1 MLPSESKGLLG
12 TLVGPQPIRLR
23 KGRATAGQYAPNL
36 PGHTR
41 AAMIWTEGCHPER
54 GSQSL
59 NHTSVGIEGCNPP
72 S

>member
-1 MLPSESKGLLG
+1 MLLPESKGLLS

-23 KGRATAGQYAPNL
+23 KVRATAGQYAPNL
-36 PGHTR
+36 PGHTW
-41 AAMIWTEGCHPER
+41 AAMVQTEGCHPER

-59 NHTSVGIEGCNPP
+59 NCTSVGIEGCNLP

>member
-1 MLPSESKGLLG
+1 MLPANPKGMLG
-12 TLVGPQPIRLR
+12 TLAGPQPTRLR
-23 KGRATAGQYAPNL
+23 KVRATAGQYAPNL

-41 AAMIWTEGCHPER
+41 AAMVVTEGCDPER

-59 NHTSVGIEGCNPP
+59 NTTSVGIEGCNPP

>member
-1 MLPSESKGLLG
+1 MLPSNPKGMLG
-12 TLVGPQPIRLR
+12 TLGGPQPIRLR
-23 KGRATAGQYAPNL
+23 KVRATAGQYAPNL

-41 AAMIWTEGCHPER
+41 AAMVVTEGCDPER

-59 NHTSVGIEGCNPP
+59 NPTSVGIEGCNPP

>member
-1 MLPSESKGLLG
+1 MLLISPKGMLSIFA
-12 TLVGPQPIRLR
+12 GPQPIRLR
-23 KGRATAGQYAPNL
+23 KVRATAGQYAPNL

-41 AAMIWTEGCHPER
+41 AAMVETEGCNPER

-59 NHTSVGIEGCNPP
+59 NSTSVGIEGCNPP

>member
-1 MLPSESKGLLG
+1 MLPSEPKGLLG
-12 TLVGPQPIRLR
+12 TLVGLQPIRLR
-23 KGRATAGQYAPNL
+23 RVRATAGQYAPNL

-41 AAMIWTEGCHPER
+41 AAMVQTEGCHPER

-59 NHTSVGIEGCNPP
+59 NCISVGIEGCNPP

>member
-1 MLPSESKGLLG
+1 MLLTDSKGMLSTLG
-12 TLVGPQPIRLR
+12 GPKPIRLR
-23 KGRATAGQYAPNL
+23 KVRATAGQYAPNL

-41 AAMIWTEGCHPER
+41 AAMVRTEGCHPER

-59 NHTSVGIEGCNPP
+59 NRTSVGIEGCNPP

>member
-41 AAMIWTEGCHPER
+41 AAMVWTEGCHPER
-54 GSQSL
+54 GSQIPKPYLSWD
-59 NHTSVGIEGCNPP
+59 
-72 S
+72 

>member
-1 MLPSESKGLLG
+1 MLPSDPIGMLG
-12 TLVGPQPIRLR
+12 TLVGLQPIRLR
-23 KGRATAGQYAPNL
+23 KVRATAGQYAPNL

-41 AAMIWTEGCHPER
+41 AAMVRTEGCHPER

-59 NHTSVGIEGCNPP
+59 NRISVGIEGCNPP

>member
-1 MLPSESKGLLG
+1 MLLTDPIGMLS
-12 TLVGPQPIRLR
+12 TLVGPQPIRLT
-23 KGRATAGQYAPNL
+23 KVRATAGQYAPNL

-41 AAMIWTEGCHPER
+41 AAMVVTEGCDPER

-59 NHTSVGIEGCNPP
+59 NATSVGIEGCNPP